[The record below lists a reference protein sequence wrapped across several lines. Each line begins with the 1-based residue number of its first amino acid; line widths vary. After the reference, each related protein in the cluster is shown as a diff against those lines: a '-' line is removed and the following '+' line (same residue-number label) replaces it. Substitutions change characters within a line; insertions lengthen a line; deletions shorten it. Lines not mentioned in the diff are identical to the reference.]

1 MTSVIEQTGAAV
13 LRFAAGIMAADQ
25 GQIAAAAA
33 PDITWAVPG
42 VTARSAGRTAGPAGN
57 RTGPWPAGSSYLTWP
72 RSAATDG
79 PAYTAPAGTG
89 NACWWLEGTLLYFC
103 AVRSTAL
110 AARVAVVRIGS
121 AWINVSD

>member
-42 VTARSAGRTAGPAGN
+42 SRQGQRDVPRARQG
-57 RTGPWPAGSSYLTWP
+57 
-72 RSAATDG
+72 
-79 PAYTAPAGTG
+79 
-89 NACWWLEGTLLYFC
+89 
-103 AVRSTAL
+103 TAL
-110 AARVAVVRIGS
+110 ARGPRVELSHMASVGS
-121 AWINVSD
+121 YGWPGIYGTGWYR